1 VLTNKNA
8 SVTACPKTYTRNMKK
23 QGNITPPRVYNSPIA
38 ESKDIVM
45 VEMPDKEFKS
55 LVLKMISNLNK
66 DSDKHNDEGE
76 K

>member
-1 VLTNKNA
+1 
-8 SVTACPKTYTRNMKK
+8 
-23 QGNITPPRVYNSPIA
+23 
-38 ESKDIVM
+38 M